1 MRRAAFILTC
11 VGLAWSTACFT
22 APASAQ
28 NPNYPGYLGVMVV
41 EGNGGMLIRGFI
53 RDTPAEMLAQDGNI
67 SRNDTIVKLGGR
79 PTRTLQELRMARN
92 RIPDGKEAKMVLRS
106 GGEFYHVWISRSEA
120 VAAAAAP
127 SYGSAAPRSNQPGSA
142 APRAGAPAGGD
153 RFFKGGKGEGKD
165 GDFRDAGSG
174 DDEAPKPG
182 NNKGDGEFRDK

>member
-1 MRRAAFILTC
+1 MRRACFILSC
-11 VGLAWSTACFT
+11 VGLVLSTAL
-22 APASAQ
+22 AAGSASAQ

-79 PTRTLQELRMARN
+79 PTRSLQELRFARN
-92 RIPDGKEAKMVLRS
+92 RIPEGKEAKMVLRS
-106 GGEFYHVWISRSEA
+106 GGELYHVWISRSEA
-120 VAAAAAP
+120 MAAAA
-127 SYGSAAPRSNQPGSA
+127 YGSAEPRSSQPGSA
-142 APRAGAPAGGD
+142 APGAGAPAGGD
-153 RFFKGGKGEGKD
+153 RFFKGGKGEGKE

-174 DDEAPKPG
+174 DDEAPKSG

>member
-1 MRRAAFILTC
+1 MRSAKYLLVFGILVSLC
-11 VGLAWSTACFT
+11 SFA
-22 APASAQ
+22 APAVAQ

-79 PTRTLQELRMARN
+79 PTRTLQELRTARN

-106 GGEFYHVWISRSEA
+106 GNDYYHVWISRSEA

-127 SYGSAAPRSNQPGSA
+127 GSYGSAAPRSA
-142 APRAGAPAGGD
+142 APAGD
-153 RFFKGGKGEGKD
+153 RFYKGGKGEGKE

-174 DDEAPKPG
+174 GDDSPKSNG
-182 NNKGDGEFRDK
+182 GDGEFRDKN

>member
-11 VGLAWSTACFT
+11 VGLAWSTLFA
-22 APASAQ
+22 AGSASAQ

-53 RDTPAEMLAQDGNI
+53 RDTPAEQLAQDGNI

-120 VAAAAAP
+120 TAAAAAL
-127 SYGSAAPRSNQPGSA
+127 YGSAGPRSNQPGSA
-142 APRAGAPAGGD
+142 APRAGAPAGD

-174 DDEAPKPG
+174 DDEAPKPS